1 MKGGVD
7 HEDDDQY
14 EDPLDPVSTVD
25 FNMQGLKSKPIFTKS
40 QSSQKLFGYLLE
52 NI

>member
-25 FNMQGLKSKPIFTKS
+25 FNMQGLKSKASLFTD
-40 QSSQKLFGYLLE
+40 QSYFF
-52 NI
+52 NF